1 MVGEEGTLSPTQ
13 GRRESLKVVD
23 IIVYS
28 TPLCQPCEQLKSYL
42 KDLGVDFTAKDLMM
56 DEEAAEFIDDQN
68 IRTSPILQVGDTLL
82 HGADL
87 EPAKIDKL
95 LGL

>member
-1 MVGEEGTLSPTQ
+1 MSTIT
-13 GRRESLKVVD
+13 
-23 IIVYS
+23 VYS

-42 KDLGVDFTAKDLMM
+42 REQGIEFTVKDLMM
-56 DEEAAEFIDDQN
+56 DEDAADFIDDHN
-68 IRTSPILQVGDTLL
+68 IRTSPVLLIDDKLL

-87 EPAKIDKL
+87 DPVKINAV

>member
-1 MVGEEGTLSPTQ
+1 MTTVT
-13 GRRESLKVVD
+13 
-23 IIVYS
+23 VYS

-42 KDLGVDFTAKDLMM
+42 RDQGVEFTVKDLMM
-56 DEEAAEFIDDQN
+56 DEDAADFIDDHN
-68 IRTSPILQVGDTLL
+68 IRTSPVLRIDDKLL

-87 EPAKIDKL
+87 DPAKINAA